1 MALGAGRWGLLRG
14 HAAGPGCCLLP
25 AHPTQTP
32 RPAASALDSTLVTD
46 VDPKCIS
53 LLILRIWT
61 AVLVDCRGSNLHKQ
75 NKRVCDYTK

>member
-61 AVLVDCRGSNLHKQ
+61 AVLVDLSWFQ
-75 NKRVCDYTK
+75 SPQTK